1 MTVTIGNGGAPTL
14 AMAGG
19 KNREHST
26 KRHQYIK
33 PYLEQ
38 TPTDQQTKQTTK
50 ALRLLVGRWQRVFD
64 IDRSQGQAMRSR
76 GLALT
81 LAICQ
86 ILRGV
91 ALFKA
96 PRHPSSAAAR
106 PGLKE
111 NRKLN
116 NADRQSILRGLDS
129 TRIMSDKVLNQETP
143 LISSNVNDNIQS
155 VIATPQWFRDMFDWS
170 RNKPLT
176 DPASV
181 FKLME
186 VVVSKFVLEVLG
198 ASGEVSNR
206 LVYLSI
212 WLVIWL
218 ATVLQP

>member
-1 MTVTIGNGGAPTL
+1 
-14 AMAGG
+14 
-19 KNREHST
+19 
-26 KRHQYIK
+26 
-33 PYLEQ
+33 
-38 TPTDQQTKQTTK
+38 
-50 ALRLLVGRWQRVFD
+50 
-64 IDRSQGQAMRSR
+64 
-76 GLALT
+76 
-81 LAICQ
+81 
-86 ILRGV
+86 
-91 ALFKA
+91 
-96 PRHPSSAAAR
+96 
-106 PGLKE
+106 
-111 NRKLN
+111 
-116 NADRQSILRGLDS
+116 
-129 TRIMSDKVLNQETP
+129 MSDKVLNQETP

-181 FKLME
+181 LKLME